1 MSRIELKDVS
11 MVYPFQEVSG
21 LFGRKKKEE
30 ILKKQKAMPYTSNEG
45 VVALQHFSAVFH
57 DGEFIAIL
65 GPSGSGKSTLL
76 RIIAGLEEP
85 SLGEVLY
92 NDQNLHE
99 IDIDERDIGMVFQ
112 TYSLYPNQSVYKNI
126 AFSVYKNIAFPLEV
140 KHLPREEVQK
150 KVEEM
155 AALVDLS
162 DKLEK
167 LPDEL
172 SGGEKQRVAIA
183 RALVKD
189 PSVLLLDEPFS
200 NLDVLVRAKLRKL
213 LSRIHEVLHPTIIYV
228 THDQYDALA
237 LAERIVVLKDGITQM
252 DDSVYNVY
260 KTPKNRFVASFVGS
274 PAMNFFDEIAVN
286 KDGHFQI
293 LNQELSLT
301 AQQKKQLN
309 KGKLTA
315 GIRPIDL
322 HLGRD
327 GVTAV
332 IEYTELANTDLLI
345 HLDLDGR
352 KLTALEKAKEDQFR
366 YFKGEEVKVS
376 FEKQDLHFFNEEG
389 NRI

>member
-11 MVYPFQEVSG
+11 MVYPFQEVNG

-85 SLGEVLY
+85 PLGEVLY

-112 TYSLYPNQSVYKNI
+112 TYSLYPNQ
-126 AFSVYKNIAFPLEV
+126 SVYKNIAFPLEV

-274 PAMNFFDEIAVN
+274 PAMNFFDEITIN

-293 LNQELSLT
+293 LDQELSLT

>member
-11 MVYPFQEVSG
+11 MVYPFQEVNG

-85 SLGEVLY
+85 PLGEVLY

-112 TYSLYPNQSVYKNI
+112 TYSLYPNQ
-126 AFSVYKNIAFPLEV
+126 SVYKNIAFPLEV

-213 LSRIHEVLHPTIIYV
+213 LSRIHEVLHPTIIYG

-274 PAMNFFDEIAVN
+274 PAMNFFDEITIN

-293 LNQELSLT
+293 LDQELSLN

-309 KGKLTA
+309 KGKLTV

-327 GVTAV
+327 GTSA
-332 IEYTELANTDLLI
+332 IIDYTELANMDLLI

>member
-85 SLGEVLY
+85 PLGEVLY

-112 TYSLYPNQSVYKNI
+112 TYSLYPNQ
-126 AFSVYKNIAFPLEV
+126 SVYKNIAFPLEV

-213 LSRIHEVLHPTIIYV
+213 LSRIHEVLHPTVIYV

-274 PAMNFFDEIAVN
+274 PAMNFFDEITIN

-293 LNQELSLT
+293 LDQELSLT

-309 KGKLTA
+309 KGKLTV

-322 HLGRD
+322 HLGKD
-327 GVTAV
+327 GTSA
-332 IEYTELANTDLLI
+332 IIDYTELANTDLLI

-352 KLTALEKAKEDQFR
+352 KLTALEKTKEDQFR

>member
-11 MVYPFQEVSG
+11 MVYPFQEVNG

-112 TYSLYPNQSVYKNI
+112 TYSLYPNQ
-126 AFSVYKNIAFPLEV
+126 SVYKNIAFPLEV

-274 PAMNFFDEIAVN
+274 PAMNFFDEITIN
-286 KDGHFQI
+286 KDGHFKI
-293 LNQELSLT
+293 LDQELSLN

-309 KGKLTA
+309 KGKLTV

-327 GVTAV
+327 GTSA
-332 IEYTELANTDLLI
+332 IIDYTELANMDLLI
-345 HLDLDGR
+345 HLDIDGK

>member
-11 MVYPFQEVSG
+11 MVYPFQEVNG

-85 SLGEVLY
+85 PLGEVLY
-92 NDQNLHE
+92 NNQNLHE

-112 TYSLYPNQSVYKNI
+112 TYSLYPNQ
-126 AFSVYKNIAFPLEV
+126 SVYKNIAFPLEV

-200 NLDVLVRAKLRKL
+200 NLDVLFRAKLRKL

-274 PAMNFFDEIAVN
+274 PAMNFFDEITIN

-293 LNQELSLT
+293 LDQELSLN

-309 KGKLTA
+309 KGKLTV

-327 GVTAV
+327 GTSA
-332 IEYTELANTDLLI
+332 IIDYTELANMDLLI

>member
-11 MVYPFQEVSG
+11 MVYPFQEVNG

-85 SLGEVLY
+85 PLGEVSY
-92 NDQNLHE
+92 NNQNLHE

-112 TYSLYPNQSVYKNI
+112 TYSLYPNQ
-126 AFSVYKNIAFPLEV
+126 SVYKNIAFPLEV

-274 PAMNFFDEIAVN
+274 PAMNFFDEITIN

-293 LNQELSLT
+293 LDQELSLN

-322 HLGRD
+322 HLGKD
-327 GVTAV
+327 GTSA
-332 IEYTELANTDLLI
+332 IIDYTELANMDLLI
-345 HLDLDGR
+345 HLDIDGK

-376 FEKQDLHFFNEEG
+376 FEKEDLHLFNKEG
-389 NRI
+389 ERI

>member
-11 MVYPFQEVSG
+11 MVYPFQEVNG
-21 LFGRKKKEE
+21 LFGRRKKEE

-85 SLGEVLY
+85 PLGEVLY

-112 TYSLYPNQSVYKNI
+112 TYSLYPNQ
-126 AFSVYKNIAFPLEV
+126 SVYKNIAFPLEV

-274 PAMNFFDEIAVN
+274 PAMNFFDEITIN
-286 KDGHFQI
+286 KDGHFKI
-293 LNQELSLT
+293 LDQELSLT

-366 YFKGEEVKVS
+366 YFKGEEVKIS

>member
-11 MVYPFQEVSG
+11 MVYPFQEVNG

-85 SLGEVLY
+85 PLGEVSY
-92 NDQNLHE
+92 NNQNLHE

-112 TYSLYPNQSVYKNI
+112 TYSLYPNQ
-126 AFSVYKNIAFPLEV
+126 SVYKNIAFPLEV

-274 PAMNFFDEIAVN
+274 PAMNFFDEITIN

-293 LNQELSLT
+293 LDQELSLN

-309 KGKLTA
+309 KGKLTV

-327 GVTAV
+327 GTSA
-332 IEYTELANTDLLI
+332 IIDYTELANMDLLI
-345 HLDLDGR
+345 HLDIDGK

-376 FEKQDLHFFNEEG
+376 FEKEDLHLFNDKGE
-389 NRI
+389 RI

>member
-11 MVYPFQEVSG
+11 MVYPFQEVNG

-85 SLGEVLY
+85 PLGEVSY
-92 NDQNLHE
+92 NYQNLHE

-112 TYSLYPNQSVYKNI
+112 TYSLYPNQ
-126 AFSVYKNIAFPLEV
+126 SVYKNIAFPLEV

-162 DKLEK
+162 DKLQK

-274 PAMNFFDEIAVN
+274 PAMNFFDEITIN

-293 LNQELSLT
+293 LDQELSLN

-322 HLGRD
+322 HLGKD
-327 GVTAV
+327 GTSA
-332 IEYTELANTDLLI
+332 IIDYTELANMDLLI
-345 HLDLDGR
+345 HLDIDGK

-376 FEKQDLHFFNEEG
+376 FEKEDLHLFNKEG
-389 NRI
+389 ERI

>member
-11 MVYPFQEVSG
+11 MVYPFQEVNG

-112 TYSLYPNQSVYKNI
+112 TYSLYPNQ
-126 AFSVYKNIAFPLEV
+126 SVYKNIAFPLEV

-274 PAMNFFDEIAVN
+274 PAMNFFDEITIN
-286 KDGHFQI
+286 KDGHFKI
-293 LNQELSLT
+293 LDQELSLN

-322 HLGRD
+322 HLGKD
-327 GVTAV
+327 GTSA
-332 IEYTELANTDLLI
+332 IIDYTELANMDLLI
-345 HLDLDGR
+345 HLDIDGK

-376 FEKQDLHFFNEEG
+376 FEKEDLHLFNKEG
-389 NRI
+389 ERI

>member
-11 MVYPFQEVSG
+11 MVYPFQEVNG

-85 SLGEVLY
+85 PLGEVSY
-92 NDQNLHE
+92 NYQNLHE

-112 TYSLYPNQSVYKNI
+112 TYSLYPNQ
-126 AFSVYKNIAFPLEV
+126 SVYKNIAFPLEV

-274 PAMNFFDEIAVN
+274 PAMNFFDEIAIN

-293 LNQELSLT
+293 LDQELSLN

-309 KGKLTA
+309 KGKLTV

-327 GVTAV
+327 GTSA
-332 IEYTELANTDLLI
+332 IIDYTELANMDLLI

>member
-85 SLGEVLY
+85 PLGEVSY
-92 NDQNLHE
+92 NNQNLHE

-112 TYSLYPNQSVYKNI
+112 TYSLYPNQ
-126 AFSVYKNIAFPLEV
+126 SVYKNIAFPLEV

-213 LSRIHEVLHPTIIYV
+213 LSRIHEALHPTIIYV

-274 PAMNFFDEIAVN
+274 PAMNFFDEITIN

-293 LNQELSLT
+293 LDQELSLN

-309 KGKLTA
+309 KGKLTV

-327 GVTAV
+327 GTSA
-332 IEYTELANTDLLI
+332 IIDYTELANMDLLI

>member
-11 MVYPFQEVSG
+11 MVYPFQEVNG

-85 SLGEVLY
+85 PLGEVLY

-112 TYSLYPNQSVYKNI
+112 TYSLYPNQ
-126 AFSVYKNIAFPLEV
+126 SVYKNIAFPLEV

-293 LNQELSLT
+293 LDQELSLT

-309 KGKLTA
+309 KGKLTV

-322 HLGRD
+322 HLGKD
-327 GVTAV
+327 GTSA
-332 IEYTELANTDLLI
+332 IIDYTELANTDLLI

>member
-21 LFGRKKKEE
+21 LLGRRKKEE

-85 SLGEVLY
+85 PLGEVLY

-112 TYSLYPNQSVYKNI
+112 TYSLYPNQ
-126 AFSVYKNIAFPLEV
+126 SVYKNIAFPLEV

-274 PAMNFFDEIAVN
+274 PAMNFFDEITIN

-293 LNQELSLT
+293 LNQELSLN

-309 KGKLTA
+309 KGKLTV

-327 GVTAV
+327 GTSA
-332 IEYTELANTDLLI
+332 IIDYTELANMDLLI
-345 HLDLDGR
+345 HLDIDGK

-376 FEKQDLHFFNEEG
+376 FEKEDLHLFNEEG
-389 NRI
+389 ERI

>member
-11 MVYPFQEVSG
+11 MVYPFQEVNG

-85 SLGEVLY
+85 PLGEVLY
-92 NDQNLHE
+92 NNQNLHE

-112 TYSLYPNQSVYKNI
+112 TYSLYPNQ
-126 AFSVYKNIAFPLEV
+126 SVYKNIAFPLEV

-200 NLDVLVRAKLRKL
+200 NLDVLFRAKLRKL

-252 DDSVYNVY
+252 DDSVYSVY

-274 PAMNFFDEIAVN
+274 PAMNFFDEITIN

-293 LNQELSLT
+293 LDQELSLN

-309 KGKLTA
+309 KGKLTV

-327 GVTAV
+327 GTSA
-332 IEYTELANTDLLI
+332 IIDYTELANMDLLI

-376 FEKQDLHFFNEEG
+376 FEKEDLHLFNEKGE
-389 NRI
+389 RI

>member
-85 SLGEVLY
+85 PLGEVLY

-112 TYSLYPNQSVYKNI
+112 TYSLYPNQ
-126 AFSVYKNIAFPLEV
+126 SVYKNIAFPLEV

-274 PAMNFFDEIAVN
+274 PAMNFFDEITIN

-293 LNQELSLT
+293 LDQELSLT

-309 KGKLTA
+309 KGKLTV

-327 GVTAV
+327 GTSA
-332 IEYTELANTDLLI
+332 IIDYTELANTDLLI

>member
-11 MVYPFQEVSG
+11 MVYPFQEVNG

-85 SLGEVLY
+85 PLGEVSY
-92 NDQNLHE
+92 NNQNLHE

-112 TYSLYPNQSVYKNI
+112 TYSLYPNQ
-126 AFSVYKNIAFPLEV
+126 SVYKNIAFPLEV

>member
-11 MVYPFQEVSG
+11 MVYPFQEVNG

-85 SLGEVLY
+85 PLGEVSY
-92 NDQNLHE
+92 NNQNLHE

-112 TYSLYPNQSVYKNI
+112 TYSLYPNQ
-126 AFSVYKNIAFPLEV
+126 SVYKNIAFPLEV

-274 PAMNFFDEIAVN
+274 PAMNFFDEITIN

-293 LNQELSLT
+293 LDQELSLT

>member
-11 MVYPFQEVSG
+11 MVYPFQEVNG

-112 TYSLYPNQSVYKNI
+112 TYSLYPNQ
-126 AFSVYKNIAFPLEV
+126 SVYKNIAFPLEV

-274 PAMNFFDEIAVN
+274 PAMNFFDEITIN
-286 KDGHFQI
+286 KDGHFKI
-293 LNQELSLT
+293 LDQELSLN

-309 KGKLTA
+309 KGKLTV

-327 GVTAV
+327 GTSA
-332 IEYTELANTDLLI
+332 IIDYTELANMDLLI
-345 HLDLDGR
+345 HLDIDGK

-376 FEKQDLHFFNEEG
+376 FEKEDLHLFNKEG
-389 NRI
+389 ERI

>member
-85 SLGEVLY
+85 PLGEVSY
-92 NDQNLHE
+92 NNQNLHE

-112 TYSLYPNQSVYKNI
+112 TYSLYPNQ
-126 AFSVYKNIAFPLEV
+126 SVYKNIAFPLEV

-293 LNQELSLT
+293 LDQELSLT

>member
-11 MVYPFQEVSG
+11 MVYPFQEVNG

-85 SLGEVLY
+85 PLGEVLY
-92 NDQNLHE
+92 NDQSLHE

-112 TYSLYPNQSVYKNI
+112 TYSLYPNQ
-126 AFSVYKNIAFPLEV
+126 SVYKNIAFPLEV

-274 PAMNFFDEIAVN
+274 PAMNFFDEITIN

-293 LNQELSLT
+293 LDQEFSLN

-322 HLGRD
+322 HLGKD
-327 GVTAV
+327 GTSA
-332 IEYTELANTDLLI
+332 IIDYTELANMDLLI

>member
-11 MVYPFQEVSG
+11 MVYPFQEVNG

-85 SLGEVLY
+85 PLGEVSY

-112 TYSLYPNQSVYKNI
+112 TYSLYPNQ
-126 AFSVYKNIAFPLEV
+126 SVYKNIAFPLEV

-172 SGGEKQRVAIA
+172 SGGEKQRVAIG
-183 RALVKD
+183 
-189 PSVLLLDEPFS
+189 PSSDHHLC
-200 NLDVLVRAKLRKL
+200 
-213 LSRIHEVLHPTIIYV
+213 HP
-228 THDQYDALA
+228 
-237 LAERIVVLKDGITQM
+237 
-252 DDSVYNVY
+252 
-260 KTPKNRFVASFVGS
+260 
-274 PAMNFFDEIAVN
+274 
-286 KDGHFQI
+286 
-293 LNQELSLT
+293 
-301 AQQKKQLN
+301 
-309 KGKLTA
+309 
-315 GIRPIDL
+315 
-322 HLGRD
+322 
-327 GVTAV
+327 
-332 IEYTELANTDLLI
+332 
-345 HLDLDGR
+345 
-352 KLTALEKAKEDQFR
+352 
-366 YFKGEEVKVS
+366 
-376 FEKQDLHFFNEEG
+376 
-389 NRI
+389 

>member
-11 MVYPFQEVSG
+11 MVYPFQEVNG

-85 SLGEVLY
+85 PLGEVLY
-92 NDQNLHE
+92 NNQNLHE

-112 TYSLYPNQSVYKNI
+112 TYSLYPNQ
-126 AFSVYKNIAFPLEV
+126 SVYKNIAFPLEV

-162 DKLEK
+162 DKLQK

-274 PAMNFFDEIAVN
+274 PAMNFFDEITIN

-293 LNQELSLT
+293 LDQELSLN

-309 KGKLTA
+309 KGKLTV

-327 GVTAV
+327 GTSA
-332 IEYTELANTDLLI
+332 IIDYTELANTDLLI

-352 KLTALEKAKEDQFR
+352 KLIALEKAKEDQFR

>member
-85 SLGEVLY
+85 PLGEVLY
-92 NDQNLHE
+92 NNQNLHE

-112 TYSLYPNQSVYKNI
+112 TYSLYPNQ
-126 AFSVYKNIAFPLEV
+126 SVYKNIAFPLEV

-260 KTPKNRFVASFVGS
+260 KTPKNRYVASFVGS
-274 PAMNFFDEIAVN
+274 PAMNFFDEITIN

-293 LNQELSLT
+293 LDQELSLN

-309 KGKLTA
+309 KGKLTV

-322 HLGRD
+322 HLGKD
-327 GVTAV
+327 GTSA
-332 IEYTELANTDLLI
+332 IIDYTELANMDLLI
-345 HLDLDGR
+345 HLDIDGK

>member
-11 MVYPFQEVSG
+11 MVYPFQEVNG

-85 SLGEVLY
+85 PLGEVSY
-92 NDQNLHE
+92 NNQNLHE

-112 TYSLYPNQSVYKNI
+112 TYSLYPNQ
-126 AFSVYKNIAFPLEV
+126 SVYKNIAFPLEV

-293 LNQELSLT
+293 LDQELSLT

>member
-21 LFGRKKKEE
+21 LFGHKKKEE

-85 SLGEVLY
+85 PLGEVLY

-126 AFSVYKNIAFPLEV
+126 AFPLEV

-162 DKLEK
+162 DKLQK

-252 DDSVYNVY
+252 DDSVYSVY

-274 PAMNFFDEIAVN
+274 PAMNFFDEITIN

-293 LNQELSLT
+293 LDQELSLT

-309 KGKLTA
+309 KGKLTV

-322 HLGRD
+322 HLGKD
-327 GVTAV
+327 GTST
-332 IEYTELANTDLLI
+332 IIDYTELANTD
-345 HLDLDGR
+345 
-352 KLTALEKAKEDQFR
+352 
-366 YFKGEEVKVS
+366 
-376 FEKQDLHFFNEEG
+376 
-389 NRI
+389 

>member
-11 MVYPFQEVSG
+11 MVYPFQEVNG

-85 SLGEVLY
+85 PLGEVLY
-92 NDQNLHE
+92 NNQNLHE

-112 TYSLYPNQSVYKNI
+112 TYSLYPNQ
-126 AFSVYKNIAFPLEV
+126 SVYKNIAFPLEV

-162 DKLEK
+162 DKLQK

-274 PAMNFFDEIAVN
+274 PAMNFFDEITIN

-293 LNQELSLT
+293 LDQELSLN

-309 KGKLTA
+309 KGKLTV

-332 IEYTELANTDLLI
+332 IEYTELANMDLLI

>member
-85 SLGEVLY
+85 PLGEVSY

-112 TYSLYPNQSVYKNI
+112 TYSLYPNQ
-126 AFSVYKNIAFPLEV
+126 SVYKNIAFPLEV

-274 PAMNFFDEIAVN
+274 PAMNFFDEITIN

-293 LNQELSLT
+293 LDQELSLN

-309 KGKLTA
+309 KGKLTV

>member
-11 MVYPFQEVSG
+11 MVYPFQEVNG

-85 SLGEVLY
+85 PLGEVLY

-112 TYSLYPNQSVYKNI
+112 TYSLYPNQ
-126 AFSVYKNIAFPLEV
+126 SVYKNIAFPLEV

-274 PAMNFFDEIAVN
+274 PAMNFFDEITIN
-286 KDGHFQI
+286 KDGHFKI
-293 LNQELSLT
+293 LHQELSLT
-301 AQQKKQLN
+301 SKQKKQLN
-309 KGKLTA
+309 IGKLTA

-322 HLGRD
+322 HLGKD
-327 GVTAV
+327 GTSA
-332 IEYTELANTDLLI
+332 IIDYTELANMDLLI
-345 HLDLDGR
+345 HLDIDGK

-376 FEKQDLHFFNEEG
+376 FEKEDLHLFNEEG
-389 NRI
+389 ERI

>member
-11 MVYPFQEVSG
+11 MVYPFQEVNG

-85 SLGEVLY
+85 PLGEVLY

-112 TYSLYPNQSVYKNI
+112 TYSLYPNQ
-126 AFSVYKNIAFPLEV
+126 SVYKNIAFPLEV

-252 DDSVYNVY
+252 DDSVYSVY

-274 PAMNFFDEIAVN
+274 PAMNFFDEITIN

-293 LNQELSLT
+293 LDQELSLT

-309 KGKLTA
+309 KGKLTV

-322 HLGRD
+322 HLGKD
-327 GVTAV
+327 GTSA
-332 IEYTELANTDLLI
+332 IIDYTELANTDLLI

>member
-11 MVYPFQEVSG
+11 MVYPFQEVNG

-85 SLGEVLY
+85 PLGEVSY
-92 NDQNLHE
+92 NNQNLHE

-112 TYSLYPNQSVYKNI
+112 TYSLYPNQ
-126 AFSVYKNIAFPLEV
+126 SVYKNIAFPLEV

-274 PAMNFFDEIAVN
+274 PAMNFFDEITIN
-286 KDGHFQI
+286 KDGHFKI
-293 LNQELSLT
+293 LDQELSLN

>member
-11 MVYPFQEVSG
+11 MVYPFQEVGG
-21 LFGRKKKEE
+21 LFGRKRKEE

-85 SLGEVLY
+85 PLGEVLY
-92 NDQNLHE
+92 NNQNLHE

-112 TYSLYPNQSVYKNI
+112 TYSLYPNQ
-126 AFSVYKNIAFPLEV
+126 SVYKNIAFPLEV

-274 PAMNFFDEIAVN
+274 PAMNFFDEITIN

-293 LNQELSLT
+293 LDQELSLN

-309 KGKLTA
+309 KGKLTV

-327 GVTAV
+327 GTSA
-332 IEYTELANTDLLI
+332 IIDYTELANMDLLI

>member
-11 MVYPFQEVSG
+11 MVYPFQEVNG

-85 SLGEVLY
+85 PLGEVLY
-92 NDQNLHE
+92 NNQNLHE

-112 TYSLYPNQSVYKNI
+112 TYSLYPNQ
-126 AFSVYKNIAFPLEV
+126 SVYKNIAFPLEV

-200 NLDVLVRAKLRKL
+200 NLDVLFRAKLRKL

-274 PAMNFFDEIAVN
+274 PAMNFFDEITIN

-293 LNQELSLT
+293 LDQELSLN

-309 KGKLTA
+309 KGKLTV

-327 GVTAV
+327 GTSA
-332 IEYTELANTDLLI
+332 IIDYTELANMDLLI
-345 HLDLDGR
+345 HLDIDSK
-352 KLTALEKAKEDQFR
+352 KLTALEKAKEDQFL
-366 YFKGEEVKVS
+366 YLKGQEVKVS
-376 FEKQDLHFFNEEG
+376 FEKEDLHLFNEKGE
-389 NRI
+389 RI

>member
-11 MVYPFQEVSG
+11 MVYPFQEVNG
-21 LFGRKKKEE
+21 LFGRRKKEE

-85 SLGEVLY
+85 PLGEVLY
-92 NDQNLHE
+92 NNQNLHE

-112 TYSLYPNQSVYKNI
+112 TYSLYPNQ
-126 AFSVYKNIAFPLEV
+126 SVYKNIAFPLEV

-274 PAMNFFDEIAVN
+274 PAMNFFDEITIN

-293 LNQELSLT
+293 LDQELSLNV
-301 AQQKKQLN
+301 QQKKQLN
-309 KGKLTA
+309 KGKLTV

-327 GVTAV
+327 GTSA
-332 IEYTELANTDLLI
+332 IIDYTELANMDLLI
-345 HLDLDGR
+345 HLDIDSK
-352 KLTALEKAKEDQFR
+352 KLTALEKAKEDQFF
-366 YFKGEEVKVS
+366 YLKGQEVKVS
-376 FEKQDLHFFNEEG
+376 FEKEDLHLFNEKGE
-389 NRI
+389 RV

>member
-85 SLGEVLY
+85 PLGEVLY
-92 NDQNLHE
+92 NNQNLHE

-112 TYSLYPNQSVYKNI
+112 TYSLYPNQ
-126 AFSVYKNIAFPLEV
+126 SVYKNIAFPLEV

-162 DKLEK
+162 DKLQK

-274 PAMNFFDEIAVN
+274 PAMNFFDEITIN

-293 LNQELSLT
+293 LDQELSLT

-309 KGKLTA
+309 KGKLTV

-327 GVTAV
+327 GVKAV

>member
-85 SLGEVLY
+85 PLGEVLY
-92 NDQNLHE
+92 NNQNLHE

-126 AFSVYKNIAFPLEV
+126 AFPLEV

-150 KVEEM
+150 IVEEM

-260 KTPKNRFVASFVGS
+260 KTPKNRYVASFVGS
-274 PAMNFFDEIAVN
+274 PAMNFFDEITIN

-293 LNQELSLT
+293 LDQELSLN

-309 KGKLTA
+309 KGKLTV

-322 HLGRD
+322 HLGKD
-327 GVTAV
+327 GTSA
-332 IEYTELANTDLLI
+332 IIDYTELANMDLLI
-345 HLDLDGR
+345 HLDIDGK

>member
-11 MVYPFQEVSG
+11 MVYPFQEVNG

-30 ILKKQKAMPYTSNEG
+30 ILKKQTAMPYTSNEG

-85 SLGEVLY
+85 PLGGVLY
-92 NDQNLHE
+92 NNQNLHE

-112 TYSLYPNQSVYKNI
+112 TYSLYPNQ
-126 AFSVYKNIAFPLEV
+126 SVYKNIAFPLEV

-274 PAMNFFDEIAVN
+274 PAMNFFDEITIN

-293 LNQELSLT
+293 LDQELSLN

-309 KGKLTA
+309 KGKLTV

-327 GVTAV
+327 GTSA
-332 IEYTELANTDLLI
+332 IIDYTELANTDLLI

>member
-85 SLGEVLY
+85 PLGEVSY
-92 NDQNLHE
+92 NNQNLHE

-112 TYSLYPNQSVYKNI
+112 TYSLYPNQ
-126 AFSVYKNIAFPLEV
+126 SVYKNIAFPLEV

-274 PAMNFFDEIAVN
+274 PAMNFFDEITIN

-293 LNQELSLT
+293 LDQELSLN

-327 GVTAV
+327 GTSA
-332 IEYTELANTDLLI
+332 IIDYTELANMDLLI